1 MAKEAL
7 PGVLPSGVARIVFEL
22 KSFFGDP
29 AAVVFTLVFP
39 LLLLV
44 VFGSVF
50 TDAEM
55 PGGVSFSQYFTA
67 GMIASGVL
75 YTAFQGLVINLAQE
89 RQDGTLKRLGGTPMP
104 KSAFF
109 IGKIG
114 LYTVLY
120 VAQVVILLGIG
131 IALYDLSLPS
141 NGFKWFTLL
150 WISVVSLV
158 AWTLLGV
165 AFSVVPKSSRAA
177 SAIVTPI
184 VLILQFTSGVFFV
197 YNELPE
203 WMQQF
208 AAVFPLKW
216 MTQGMRSVFLPETY
230 QTAEVGGGWELPMVA
245 LVLGLWALAGLVL
258 ALAFFRWTPRGQR

>member
-1 MAKEAL
+1 MSQVAL
-7 PGVLPSGVARIVFEL
+7 PNLWQTSWARVVFEF
-22 KSFFGDP
+22 KNFFGDP
-29 AAVVFTLVFP
+29 AAVVFTLIFP
-39 LLLLV
+39 VLLLV

-50 TDAEM
+50 TDSEM

-67 GMIASGVL
+67 GMIASGLL

-104 KSAFF
+104 KAAFF

-114 LYTVLY
+114 LFSFLY
-120 VAQVVILLGIG
+120 VLQVIILLTIG
-131 IALYDLSLPS
+131 VALFGLSVPETWFQWGTFIWVSALSL
-141 NGFKWFTLL
+141 
-150 WISVVSLV
+150 VV
-158 AWTLLGV
+158 WTFLGI

-184 VLILQFTSGVFFV
+184 VLVLQFTSGVFFV
-197 YNELPE
+197 YTELPT

-216 MTQGMRSVFLPETY
+216 MAQGMRSVFLPESFA
-230 QTAEVGGGWELPMVA
+230 TAEVGNAWELPMVA
-245 LVLGLWALAGLVL
+245 LVLAVWAVVGFVL
-258 ALAFFRWTPRGQR
+258 ALLFFRWTPRGQR

>member
-1 MAKEAL
+1 MI
-7 PGVLPSGVARIVFEL
+7 VLPSLWQTGWARTVFEF

-29 AAVVFTLVFP
+29 AAVVFTLIFP
-39 LLLLV
+39 VLLLV

-50 TDAEM
+50 TDSEL

-67 GMIASGVL
+67 GMIASGLV

-104 KSAFF
+104 KAAFF
-109 IGKIG
+109 IGKVG
-114 LYTVLY
+114 LIAVLY
-120 VAQVVILLGIG
+120 LAQVVILLSIG
-131 IALYDLSLPS
+131 VWLFGLNTPQTWFQWGTFVWVSVLSL
-141 NGFKWFTLL
+141 
-150 WISVVSLV
+150 IV
-158 AWTLLGV
+158 WTFLGI

-197 YNELPE
+197 YTELPT

-216 MTQGMRSVFLPETY
+216 MAQGMRSVFLPESFAE
-230 QTAEVGGGWELPMVA
+230 AEVGNAWELPMVA
-245 LVLGLWALAGLVL
+245 LVLSVWAVAGLIL

>member
-120 VAQVVILLGIG
+120 VAQLVILLGIG

-216 MTQGMRSVFLPETY
+216 MTQGMRSVFLPENY

-245 LVLGLWALAGLVL
+245 LVLGLWAFAGLVL